1 MTAVGSSVVVGKA
14 VVAHVPVFVLNALRF
29 ALASAILML
38 LAALLERPLPRLTR
52 HDVAVLAL
60 QGFTGIFAFNT
71 LLLYGLTLTTAAEAG
86 IVTSMT
92 PAVAAALAVLV
103 LGEAWSWPR
112 TAGIVLAVAGV
123 LLLNLQSAGGGGGA
137 APLLGNALVLGAV
150 IGEAVFV
157 VCSRVAARRLPPV
170 VVAAAISVLGF
181 LMFLPGALI
190 QAGSA
195 GLRMLSWSDWLAVG
209 YYGIVVTVLAFLL
222 WARGVARVPAGTAA
236 AFTGL
241 IPVSALALSALALG
255 EAVTGGHL
263 VAAALVVA
271 GIVALARAS

>member
-1 MTAVGSSVVVGKA
+1 M
-14 VVAHVPVFVLNALRF
+14 
-29 ALASAILML
+29 
-38 LAALLERPLPRLTR
+38 
-52 HDVAVLAL
+52 
-60 QGFTGIFAFNT
+60 FAFNT

-190 QAGSA
+190 QAGGA
-195 GLRMLSWSDWLAVG
+195 GLRISWSDWLAVG